1 MLGNGVAAEISQQ
14 LLSSSHALG
23 AGGPGGSYSL
33 PPCYYSQIHTI
44 PGNELDKVEAESN
57 ANPSFEDGRVG
68 VIVKVAGD
76 NLAFS
81 VAWDAF
87 TRLSEA

>member
-1 MLGNGVAAEISQQ
+1 MED
-14 LLSSSHALG
+14 
-23 AGGPGGSYSL
+23 
-33 PPCYYSQIHTI
+33 
-44 PGNELDKVEAESN
+44 ERN

-87 TRLSEA
+87 VRLSDACFTTFLVLTYLEVFSRWQVRSMTNTLGAETWKPCQCFQLAEG

>member
-1 MLGNGVAAEISQQ
+1 MLGDGVAAEISQQ

-33 PPCYYSQIHTI
+33 PPCCCSQIHIT
-44 PGNELDKVEAESN
+44 GNVEAESN

-87 TRLSEA
+87 TGLSEA